1 MDKKNELDKK
11 NKMGVMPVPK
21 LVITMAIPLMLSL
34 LVQSLYN
41 IVDGIFVAQISEDAL
56 TATSLAYPV
65 QLLMVAVSVGTGVGV
80 NALIARMLGAGRHEE
95 ANQAVTV
102 GLALSLI
109 STVFFMILG
118 VFCVD
123 AFVGLY
129 TNDEVQGALAVTYLR
144 ICMIGCL
151 GIFIE
156 TLAQR
161 LLQAVGNTTMS
172 MVSLICGAMTNIIL
186 DPVMI
191 FGYFGCPAMGIAGA
205 AAATVIGQ
213 WVGAAVALI
222 LNYFCNHE
230 IHFAFQNF
238 RMSKEM
244 MKSIYKVGFPTI
256 ITQAM
261 GSIMLSSMNG
271 MLISISSTVVA
282 FFGVY
287 YKLQNF
293 LYMPMNGLGQAAI
306 PIVGYN
312 FGAKKPERIH
322 GVIKTV
328 VPVAGGIAVLA
339 TLIFMIFP
347 AQLLKLFDASD
358 SMLTIGV
365 PALRVI
371 SVVFIFT
378 AVTTVLGYVVSG
390 LGNGFVNMLA
400 TAIRQFIALVPL
412 AHLFLYLGG
421 VGVVWYAMWISEAA
435 ACIYAVVSVRMEFRK
450 KVEPLT
456 PRDGG
461 DREAVG
467 KR

>member
-1 MDKKNELDKK
+1 MDKKNEFNKK

-80 NALIARMLGAGRHEE
+80 NALIARMLGAGRQDE
-95 ANQAVTV
+95 ANQAATI
-102 GLALSLI
+102 GLVLSLI
-109 STVFFMILG
+109 STVVFMVLG
-118 VFCVD
+118 IFCVKS
-123 AFVGLY
+123 FVGMY

-172 MVSLICGAMTNIIL
+172 MVSLICGAVTNIIL
-186 DPVMI
+186 DPIMI
-191 FGYFGCPAMGIAGA
+191 FGYLGCPAMGIAGA

-213 WVGAAVALI
+213 WVGAIVALL
-222 LNYFCNHE
+222 LNHFCNRELRFVFKGFH
-230 IHFAFQNF
+230 
-238 RMSKEM
+238 MSKKM
-244 MKSIYKVGFPTI
+244 IKSIYKVGFPTI
-256 ITQAM
+256 ITQAV

-271 MLISISSTVVA
+271 LLISVSSTVVA

-312 FGAKKPERIH
+312 FGAKKPERIN
-322 GVIKTV
+322 GVIKV
-328 VPVAGGIAVLA
+328 IVPVAGGIAILA
-339 TLIFMIFP
+339 MLIFMVFP
-347 AQLLKLFDASD
+347 ARLLELFKASD
-358 SMLTIGV
+358 SMLELGV

-371 SVVFIFT
+371 SIVFIFT
-378 AVTTVLGYVVSG
+378 AVTTVLGYAASG
-390 LGNGFVNMLA
+390 LGNGFVNMIA
-400 TAIRQFIALVPL
+400 TAIRQLIVLVPL
-412 AHLFLYLGG
+412 AHLFLRIGG
-421 VGVVWYAMWISEAA
+421 VSMVWYAMWVSEVL
-435 ACIYAVVSVRMEFRK
+435 ACVYAVISIKREFRK
-450 KVEPLT
+450 KVEPLVLQ
-456 PRDGG
+456 D
-461 DREAVG
+461 DLS
-467 KR
+467 